1 MVITDGMGG
10 EGWARGKGREGSG
23 QVEKETGRDE
33 RGKEG
38 KRKCREKE
46 GREGKRKV
54 ERERQN

>member
-1 MVITDGMGG
+1 MGG

-23 QVEKETGRDE
+23 QVKETGRDE

>member
-33 RGKEG
+33 RV
-38 KRKCREKE
+38 KRREE
-46 GREGKRKV
+46 EM
-54 ERERQN
+54 